1 MLSFGIAR
9 SFTFQRDA
17 YIQITTRPS
26 YRDIDARGSKCGAR
40 ARAQEPPAI
49 SNREILVDLFLVRA
63 GSSAEEA
70 HFRCSVTCGDQG
82 VLQLPVYVSGRANT
96 DEDIGWIKRD
106 LNYRIGSCV
115 KPVVYSMVGLQYRQ
129 PKPKISVEG
138 NVTLQNLEAT

>member
-1 MLSFGIAR
+1 MRRKSAR
-9 SFTFQRDA
+9 TR
-17 YIQITTRPS
+17 TTRHLKQGNPGRFVPRS
-26 YRDIDARGSKCGAR
+26 SRR
-40 ARAQEPPAI
+40 
-49 SNREILVDLFLVRA
+49 
-63 GSSAEEA
+63 SAEEA

-115 KPVVYSMVGLQYRQ
+115 KPVVYSMVGLRYRQ